1 VSPEK
6 YVSPLSTG
14 KYSKYCWR
22 TGWTRESGGYPRKKI
37 ITLFDVGK
45 ARIFSLPSFF
55 LDNHDHWSYS
65 EAMTG
70 QDLKNWRKR
79 WGITQIELA
88 RLLGTYQETISRWE
102 REKRGTP
109 SHLSLA
115 LEALEHRMMKG
126 GKDGL
131 TG

>member
-1 VSPEK
+1 
-6 YVSPLSTG
+6 
-14 KYSKYCWR
+14 
-22 TGWTRESGGYPRKKI
+22 
-37 ITLFDVGK
+37 
-45 ARIFSLPSFF
+45 
-55 LDNHDHWSYS
+55 
-65 EAMTG
+65 MTG
-70 QDLKNWRKR
+70 QDLRNWRQK
-79 WGITQIELA
+79 WGITQIVLA

-102 REKRGTP
+102 RDKRGIP